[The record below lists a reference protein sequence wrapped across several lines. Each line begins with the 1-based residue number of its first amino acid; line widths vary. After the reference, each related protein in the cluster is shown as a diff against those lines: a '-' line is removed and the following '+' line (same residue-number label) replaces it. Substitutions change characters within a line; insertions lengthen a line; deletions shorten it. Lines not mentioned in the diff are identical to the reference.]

1 MDLLN
6 RPKIV
11 EYDIIVSVVS
21 TFKISSA
28 RVLFI
33 SVFFSSIPPLQA
45 YQKLLIVI
53 FTHSLVKVMHIFR
66 VNYNF

>member
-28 RVLFI
+28 RVLSI

-45 YQKLLIVI
+45 YQKLLIVT
-53 FTHSLVKVMHIFR
+53 FTHS
-66 VNYNF
+66 